1 MGETDFADG
10 EIHLDKEGRKTK
22 RREGAGVGRDRERER
37 EMATARGRVAL
48 LNAGRSWFRGRVKHA
63 RNFLAL

>member
-22 RREGAGVGRDRERER
+22 LREGAGVGRDRERNGQ
-37 EMATARGRVAL
+37 MATAAAL
-48 LNAGRSWFRGRVKHA
+48 LCLMLEEAG
-63 RNFLAL
+63 